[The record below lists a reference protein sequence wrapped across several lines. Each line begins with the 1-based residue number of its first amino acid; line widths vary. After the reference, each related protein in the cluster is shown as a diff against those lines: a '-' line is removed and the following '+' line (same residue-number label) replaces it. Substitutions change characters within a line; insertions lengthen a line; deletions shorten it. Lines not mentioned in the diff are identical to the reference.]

1 MYNYFLIN
9 FKYTIYYNRSHI
21 SYYSKYLLDGILS
34 NHIYLIKLNKYKLYL
49 NTNYTNYQI

>member
-1 MYNYFLIN
+1 MP
-9 FKYTIYYNRSHI
+9 S
-21 SYYSKYLLDGILS
+21 YSKYLLDRDSILS